1 MEHISCEAT
10 ESAPQDVPSAPVL
23 APALSA
29 APVIQATR
37 GRQTFNDSD
46 KDNYFEG

>member
-1 MEHISCEAT
+1 MNTNPGTSAVASIEA
-10 ESAPQDVPSAPVL
+10 VPVPVL
-23 APALSA
+23 SSA
-29 APVIQATR
+29 DVDEVTL

>member
-1 MEHISCEAT
+1 MSEAQIT
-10 ESAPQDVPSAPVL
+10 TVELPVL
-23 APALSA
+23 ASA
-29 APVIQATR
+29 DADEITL